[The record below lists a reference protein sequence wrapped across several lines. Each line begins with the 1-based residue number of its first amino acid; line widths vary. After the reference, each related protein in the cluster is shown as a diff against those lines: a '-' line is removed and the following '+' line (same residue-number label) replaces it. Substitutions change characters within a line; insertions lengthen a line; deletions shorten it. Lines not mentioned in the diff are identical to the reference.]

1 LDKLKKYFNEDIKIS
16 FDNNQN
22 LLIITKDDKVY
33 DFEKNL
39 ENSSLIEFSSTNSI
53 IESKIVN
60 ELCNKNILDIKYGDL
75 HYIVLTSDGCVYS
88 WSKNNMGP
96 LGRGEI
102 VDNIYK
108 PALIEYLSNK
118 TVIEIC
124 CGSGHSLA
132 LTSEGEVYAWGNN
145 ESGQI
150 GNGEDGRDIN
160 QLFPYKVCNFNNKR
174 VKSAVL

>member
-108 PALIEYLSNK
+108 PVLI
-118 TVIEIC
+118 
-124 CGSGHSLA
+124 
-132 LTSEGEVYAWGNN
+132 
-145 ESGQI
+145 
-150 GNGEDGRDIN
+150 D
-160 QLFPYKVCNFNNKR
+160 
-174 VKSAVL
+174 